1 MNFARVHGAQIQFLK
16 AHVVN
21 IEADISRGLFS
32 FSIVGLPDKA
42 VEESRD
48 RVSAAIKN
56 SGLKPPKSKN
66 EKVVISLA
74 PADMKKEGP
83 VFDVPIALAY
93 AIASGDISFDPAK
106 KLFVG
111 ELSLDGKV
119 MPVRGTLLIAEEA
132 KKKGF
137 EELYVPEENAM
148 EAALIRGIKIF
159 PIKTLQQLLTHLSKN
174 KEKSAQVKN
183 ETIDHREPT
192 EIIPT
197 FSEIDLDLSEIRG
210 QETGKR
216 GLEIAASGGHNIA
229 LYGPPGTGKTML
241 AKGFRGLLPN
251 LNEDE
256 MLEVTGI
263 HSAAGTLRE
272 TIITTPPFRSPH
284 HTASYVSV
292 IGGGAIP
299 KPGEVTLAHRGVL
312 FLDEFPEFETRVL
325 ESLRQPLEDRVVNI
339 SRSRG
344 FALFPA
350 SFILVAA
357 LNPCPC
363 GNRGNKKQQCT
374 CTASAIARYERKLS
388 GPIIDRVD
396 MWIEVG
402 TIDYQ
407 KLTGESDGEKSE
419 TIRSRVTKARS
430 RQKER
435 FASFNKSGRLNSEM
449 KAKDIIE
456 MSRITENA
464 EKLLRQSAEKFNF
477 SARAYHK
484 AIKLARTIADLA
496 ESDEILDEHILEAI
510 RYRPK
515 ESFLSRS

>member
-1 MNFARVHGAQIQFLK
+1 MNFARVYGAQIQFLK

-21 IEADISRGLFS
+21 VEADISRGLFS

-66 EKVVISLA
+66 EKVVVSLA

-93 AIASGDISFDPAK
+93 ALASQDISFNTDK
-106 KLFVG
+106 KIFVG
-111 ELSLDGKV
+111 ELALDGRV

-132 KKKGF
+132 KRKGF
-137 EELYVPEENAM
+137 EELYVPEDNAS
-148 EAALIRGIKIF
+148 EAALIKGIKIF
-159 PIKTLQQLLTHLSKN
+159 PVKNLKQLINHLSKK
-174 KEKSAQVKN
+174 KEENSQEEFIKTSA
-183 ETIDHREPT
+183 PT
-192 EIIPT
+192 EISQS

-251 LNEDE
+251 LNEEE

-263 HSAAGTLRE
+263 HSAAGTLKE
-272 TIITTPPFRSPH
+272 TIITVPPFRSPH

-299 KPGEVTLAHRGVL
+299 KPGESTLAHRGVL

-402 TIDYQ
+402 TIDYE
-407 KLTGESDGEKSE
+407 KLSGKGDGEKSE
-419 TIRSRVTKARS
+419 EIRNRVTRARA

-435 FASFNKSGRLNSEM
+435 FLSFNKPGKLNTDM

-464 EKLLRQSAEKFNF
+464 EKILRQSAERFNF

-484 AIKLARTIADLA
+484 TIKLARTIADLD
-496 ESDEILDEHILEAI
+496 ESDEILDKHILEAI
-510 RYRPK
+510 HYRPR

>member
-1 MNFARVHGAQIQFLK
+1 MNFARVYGAQIQFLK

-21 IEADISRGLFS
+21 VEADISRGLFS

-66 EKVVISLA
+66 EKVVVSLA

-93 AIASGDISFDPAK
+93 ALASGDISFDTNK

-111 ELSLDGKV
+111 ELSLDGRV

-132 KKKGF
+132 KQKGF
-137 EELYVPEENAM
+137 EELYVPEENAS

-159 PIKTLQQLLTHLSKN
+159 PVKTLKQLISHLSCN
-174 KEKSAQVKN
+174 KEKNPQEEQNVIKIS
-183 ETIDHREPT
+183 EPT
-192 EIIPT
+192 EISQS

-251 LNEDE
+251 LSEEE

-263 HSAAGTLRE
+263 HSAAGMLKE

-299 KPGEVTLAHRGVL
+299 KPGEATLAHRGVL

-388 GPIIDRVD
+388 GPIVDRVD

-407 KLTGESDGEKSE
+407 KLLGVGDGEKSE
-419 TIRSRVTKARS
+419 NIRARVTRARA

-435 FASFNKSGRLNSEM
+435 FLIFNKKGKLNTDM

-456 MSRITENA
+456 MSRITDNA
-464 EKLLRQSAEKFNF
+464 EKILRQSAEHFNF

-484 AIKLARTIADLA
+484 TIKLARTIADLD
-496 ESDEILDEHILEAI
+496 ESDEILDKHILEAI
-510 RYRPK
+510 HYRPR
-515 ESFLSRS
+515 ESFLSRT